1 MATDIAS
8 QKRQY
13 GATERKAEK
22 QHLNPGSAPVWAR
35 RPQTSPLGHRYSC
48 LRWEV
53 ALVSGNC
60 SSSDLLSRNY
70 GASRCTGQDKTVSD
84 LPSARLGR
92 VDAPL
97 PLSSSKTLCA
107 RCVHTT
113 RTQTQACI
121 LPHHTHTYKHMHAYL
136 QTAHTHTHMRAHLH
150 TCAFLQMAHTHTR
163 AHVHS
168 THAHACTHFRNP
180 QTKKM
185 KTENAYSWKVSLF
198 VRFLKF
204 IWLHWILVAA
214 CELFSFGIQTLSCS
228 IWD

>member
-113 RTQTQACI
+113 RTQKHACI
-121 LPHHTHTYKHMHAYL
+121 LPHHTHTHTHTHTHVS
-136 QTAHTHTHMRAHLH
+136 TAHTHTHACTPTSLCIL
-150 TCAFLQMAHTHTR
+150 TDGTHTHEGTR
-163 AHVHS
+163 AQHTRTCMH
-168 THAHACTHFRNP
+168 
-180 QTKKM
+180 
-185 KTENAYSWKVSLF
+185 
-198 VRFLKF
+198 
-204 IWLHWILVAA
+204 
-214 CELFSFGIQTLSCS
+214 TLQKPS
-228 IWD
+228 D

>member
-53 ALVSGNC
+53 TLVSGNC

-97 PLSSSKTLCA
+97 PLSSSKTLM
-107 RCVHTT
+107 HTT

-136 QTAHTHTHMRAHLH
+136 QTAHTQTQSHRHTDTYHIH
-150 TCAFLQMAHTHTR
+150 TDTHTDTHTHTYTV
-163 AHVHS
+163 HVRGS
-168 THAHACTHFRNP
+168 DGVER
-180 QTKKM
+180 
-185 KTENAYSWKVSLF
+185 
-198 VRFLKF
+198 RRD
-204 IWLHWILVAA
+204 
-214 CELFSFGIQTLSCS
+214 LSS
-228 IWD
+228 DPISATNYPGDLNRVT

>member
-136 QTAHTHTHMRAHLH
+136 QTAHTHTCVH
-150 TCAFLQMAHTHTR
+150 TYTRVHSYRWHTHTR
-163 AHVHS
+163 GHTCTAHTHM
-168 THAHACTHFRNP
+168 HAHTS
-180 QTKKM
+180 
-185 KTENAYSWKVSLF
+185 E
-198 VRFLKF
+198 
-204 IWLHWILVAA
+204 
-214 CELFSFGIQTLSCS
+214 TLRLRK
-228 IWD
+228 

>member
-1 MATDIAS
+1 MHWSPGIVLAQTCSRGITELPDAQGKIKLSLTFHLQDWAGWMPRFLS
-8 QKRQY
+8 PAPRLSVQ
-13 GATERKAEK
+13 GACTPHAHK
-22 QHLNPGSAPVWAR
+22 HR
-35 RPQTSPLGHRYSC
+35 RVYF
-48 LRWEV
+48 
-53 ALVSGNC
+53 
-60 SSSDLLSRNY
+60 
-70 GASRCTGQDKTVSD
+70 
-84 LPSARLGR
+84 
-92 VDAPL
+92 
-97 PLSSSKTLCA
+97 
-107 RCVHTT
+107 HTT
-113 RTQTQACI
+113 
-121 LPHHTHTYKHMHAYL
+121 HTPTNTCMHICRL
-136 QTAHTHTHMRAHLH
+136 HTHTHMRAHLH